1 MTPLFPLNTVLF
13 PSGVLTLRVFEVR
26 YLDMIKKCIADGS
39 QFGVVALLSG
49 GEVRTPEVK
58 EVFASVGT
66 MAQIVEW
73 SAPMPALLHI
83 RCTGTHRFLLA
94 GRELGKYGLWQ
105 GETTPLK
112 DDELIPIPPKLQAC
126 ANALG
131 KLVASLQK
139 DKVPEVEMPIS
150 RPFRLDESGW
160 VADRWCELLPMPMER
175 KLELLALQDPVAR
188 LESVHQML
196 AERDLF

>member
-13 PSGVLTLRVFEVR
+13 PAGVLTLRVFEVR
-26 YLDMIKKCIADGS
+26 YLDMIKKCIAEGT

-49 GEVRTPEVK
+49 GEVRTPEGK

-83 RCTGTHRFLLA
+83 RCTGTNRFVLA

-105 GETTPLK
+105 GEATPLK
-112 DDELIPIPPKLQAC
+112 DDELIPIPQKLQAC

-139 DKVPEVEMPIS
+139 DKVPEAEMPIS

-160 VADRWCELLPMPMER
+160 VADRWCELLPMPLER
-175 KLELLALQDPVAR
+175 KLDLLALQDPVVR
-188 LESVHQML
+188 LETVHQML

>member
-1 MTPLFPLNTVLF
+1 MIPLFPLSTILF

-26 YLDMIKKCIADGS
+26 YLDMIKKCIGDGT

-49 GEVRTPEVK
+49 GEVRTPEGN

-66 MAQIVEW
+66 MAQIQEW
-73 SAPMPALLHI
+73 TAPMPALLHI
-83 RCTGTHRFLLA
+83 RCTGTHRFTLA

-105 GETTPLK
+105 GEAQPLP
-112 DDELIPIPPKLQAC
+112 DDELVPIPQKLQAC

-139 DKVPEVEMPIS
+139 DKVPEAEMPIA

-160 VADRWCELLPMPMER
+160 VADRWCELLPMPLER

-188 LESVHQML
+188 LEAVHRML
-196 AERDLF
+196 ADRDLF